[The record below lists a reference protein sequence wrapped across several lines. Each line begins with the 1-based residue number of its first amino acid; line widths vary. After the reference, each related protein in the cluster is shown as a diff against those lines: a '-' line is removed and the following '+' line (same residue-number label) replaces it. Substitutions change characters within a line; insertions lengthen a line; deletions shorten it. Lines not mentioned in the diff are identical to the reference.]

1 LSNTRKDIGFFRML
15 RDVLVAQINK
25 GQYPLLIMGFVSSEI
40 VWKLPPDDVSR
51 IVLRLLDAAELER
64 WGGYGL
70 SLMIAFAW
78 FFHSRYQ
85 MRLMAGEVARAG
97 DQKTRVQE
105 RMLGGGRI
113 KSSEE
118 AK

>member
-1 LSNTRKDIGFFRML
+1 MSNSRKDIGFFRML

-25 GQYPLLIMGFVSSEI
+25 GQFPLLIMGVVSSEI
-40 VWKLPPDDVSR
+40 VWKLPPGDVSKL
-51 IVLRLLDAAELER
+51 VFRLLDAAELER

-70 SLMIAFAW
+70 SLIITFAW

-85 MRLMAGEVARAG
+85 RRVMTGEVARAS

-105 RMLGGGRI
+105 QVLGGRI
-113 KSSEE
+113 KSSEGPN
-118 AK
+118 